1 MNDEELEAYATDHTS
16 AEPVLMEQLARETIE
31 NMKFPSMLTGKLQ
44 GSLLRMLVEL
54 IAARRVLEVGM
65 FTGYATLM
73 MASALPE
80 DGELITCEVDPKAE
94 TIARQYFAKSAH
106 GHKIEIQMG
115 PAVQTITSLDGP
127 FDFAYIDA
135 DKENYPTYYELC
147 LDRLRAGGVIAIDNV
162 LWSGKV
168 LEPKDEASRAIAA
181 LNATIQVDPRVDNVL
196 LPIRD
201 GLMLVLKKQHADDPV
216 TVDC

>member
-1 MNDEELEAYATDHTS
+1 MIDEKLEAYATDHTS
-16 AEPVLMEQLARETIE
+16 AEPVLMEQLARETME

-44 GSLLRMLVEL
+44 GSFLRMLVEL

-65 FTGYATLM
+65 FTGYTTLM

-94 TIARQYFAKSAH
+94 IIARRYFAESEH
-106 GHKIEIQMG
+106 GRKVEIRMG
-115 PAVQTITSLDGP
+115 PALQTMASLDGP

-135 DKENYPTYYELC
+135 DKENYPAYYEGC

-168 LEPKDEASRAIAA
+168 LEPKDEASNAIAT

-201 GLMLVLKKQHADDPV
+201 GLMLVLKK
-216 TVDC
+216 